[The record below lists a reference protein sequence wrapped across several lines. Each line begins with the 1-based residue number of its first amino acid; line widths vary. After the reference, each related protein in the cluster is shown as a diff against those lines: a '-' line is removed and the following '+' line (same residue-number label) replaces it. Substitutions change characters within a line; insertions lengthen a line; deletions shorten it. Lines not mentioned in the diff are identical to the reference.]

1 MKKHF
6 YNEKLI
12 LAFILINVS
21 IIYLHTFSSF
31 SKFYHLFD
39 ILDVIFT
46 LFFSVEIATK
56 IHDTHAKRKFRVY
69 LKENCNKIDFF
80 SIILALPSLGILFM
94 PDLEIF
100 AGFTAL
106 RSLRVFKFLRII
118 EYIPQGKE
126 ISKQMF
132 KAFRSISFII
142 FAFAIYSTIISLIS
156 VSLFKS
162 SAPTYFQNAFDAFFT
177 IFKIFS
183 GDGFSDVV
191 GEIEQ
196 NSPGS
201 FVYFTKI
208 YFVIIVFSGS
218 ILGLSLINSI
228 FIDQMTGVEEQIE
241 DSEKEL
247 LKELRKE
254 IDVIKKQ
261 NEELLIETQKIL
273 ADKVFEK

>member
-1 MKKHF
+1 
-6 YNEKLI
+6 
-12 LAFILINVS
+12 
-21 IIYLHTFSSF
+21 
-31 SKFYHLFD
+31 
-39 ILDVIFT
+39 
-46 LFFSVEIATK
+46 
-56 IHDTHAKRKFRVY
+56 
-69 LKENCNKIDFF
+69 
-80 SIILALPSLGILFM
+80 
-94 PDLEIF
+94 
-100 AGFTAL
+100 
-106 RSLRVFKFLRII
+106 LRVFKFLRII

-142 FAFAIYSTIISLIS
+142 FAFVIYSTIISLIS

-196 NSPGS
+196 NSPGG

-208 YFVIIVFSGS
+208 YFVIIVFTGG

-228 FIDQMTGVEEQIE
+228 FMDQMLQADGKKE
-241 DSEKEL
+241 DLEKANVKKL
-247 LKELRKE
+247 FKE
-254 IDVIKKQ
+254 IDELKIQ
-261 NEELLIETQKIL
+261 NERILDELRNQANYKG
-273 ADKVFEK
+273 

>member
-1 MKKHF
+1 MKKLF
-6 YNEKLI
+6 YDDKFI
-12 LAFILINVS
+12 LSIILINVAV
-21 IIYLHTFSSF
+21 IYLHTFSSLVE
-31 SKFYHLFD
+31 FYWIFD
-39 ILDVIFT
+39 GIDVIFT
-46 LFFSVEIATK
+46 LFFLLEISTK
-56 IHDTHAKRKFRVY
+56 ILDTPSKKKLPTF
-69 LKENCNKIDFF
+69 LKNNWNKIDFF
-80 SIILALPSLGILFM
+80 SLLLALPSVGILLTR
-94 PDLEIF
+94 DLEIF

-132 KAFRSISFII
+132 KAFRSIAFIV

-162 SAPTYFQNAFDAFFT
+162 SSPTYFQNAFDAFFT

-196 NSPGS
+196 HRSGG
-201 FVYFTKI
+201 FIYFTKF
-208 YFVIIVFSGS
+208 YFVFIVFTGS

-228 FIDQMTGVEEQIE
+228 FMNQMSQVEEQIE
-241 DSEKEL
+241 DTEKDI
-247 LKELRKE
+247 LKTLKKE
-254 IDVIKKQ
+254 IDELKKQ
-261 NEELLIETQKIL
+261 NEAIINEIKNKKE
-273 ADKVFEK
+273 